1 MVCLLQCGTL
11 THGKKRDGEESNCCL
26 FFYSPPATPISEMRI
41 CSCLRWHL
49 RNLSQERKTM
59 TTRKEII
66 IYLVRKECM
75 REGYSVRLPT
85 QWVTANGSNQKGL
98 SPEEPVGLLWLEVSE
113 SSTGLGLCSNLLCIP
128 CGCCVTHANLLAPA
142 RPNPFWS
149 FEIYNWKSLLFFLYL
164 ATTP

>member
-1 MVCLLQCGTL
+1 M
-11 THGKKRDGEESNCCL
+11 GKKGMERRATAVFFF

-41 CSCLRWHL
+41 CSSLRWHL

-85 QWVTANGSNQKGL
+85 Q
-98 SPEEPVGLLWLEVSE
+98 
-113 SSTGLGLCSNLLCIP
+113 
-128 CGCCVTHANLLAPA
+128 
-142 RPNPFWS
+142 
-149 FEIYNWKSLLFFLYL
+149 
-164 ATTP
+164 